1 MYYSHLVG
9 IAFELPDQPVILNS
23 DQSYDCVSL
32 TVINDTTA
40 HGDRTAV
47 LGVESLR
54 TDITILDDIFTTIT
68 FLDEQ
73 GTSKRCFDEQCV
85 KLLNLLMDN
94 SITKVFIYSCSC

>member
-1 MYYSHLVG
+1 MLIYMMYNSSLVG
-9 IAFELPDQPVILNS
+9 VAFELPDQSVILNS
-23 DQSYDCVSL
+23 SQTYDCISL

-54 TDITILDDIFTTIT
+54 TDITISENVFTAIT

-73 GTSKRCFDEQCV
+73 GKFSVRS
-85 KLLNLLMDN
+85 MW
-94 SITKVFIYSCSC
+94 SY